1 MMVISNIAC
10 MMLTARKYRDEARPR
25 QGLLRG
31 REFIMKDLYTFDYS
45 AEAAMETYEAVRQ
58 AYTRLFDELKIP
70 YLVAAADSGNMGGNL
85 SHEFHFVSPNGED
98 TVISCSHCKQAF
110 NEEIADGRSHIPRS
124 ETEDKA
130 SEPSATGVGV
140 EQPPAISTGLWIAVS
155 KDRRTLVRA
164 WFPKYTARDSAD
176 PAEREINSHA
186 VKAVAAAAS
195 IDLDASVE
203 DPLGK
208 WSHELQHRT
217 TTGTEDAKF
226 KVVDLYDAQVKVYSR
241 PPLSGIPGEL
251 KSLPNDVEFARLDRF
266 PGTNDGLNLTRVVD
280 GDRCP
285 NCGEGELR
293 TQSAVELGHTFFLGT
308 RYSDVLDATVG
319 VEASLLGTS
328 GGGTRLVPMQMGCYG
343 IGVSRT
349 IATVAGILSDDRGL
363 NWPRAIAPYEAV
375 VIPTKGQERD
385 AETVYDALA
394 AANVDALLDD
404 RDKPIGWKLGDAD
417 LVGYPVIAVV
427 GRGWKQDQT
436 VEVQCRRLGVR
447 EGVPVAQLAEYVRS
461 LLERL

>member
-1 MMVISNIAC
+1 
-10 MMLTARKYRDEARPR
+10 
-25 QGLLRG
+25 
-31 REFIMKDLYTFDYS
+31 MKDLYTFDFS
-45 AEAAMETYEAVRQ
+45 VETAMETYEAVRQ

-98 TVISCSHCKQAF
+98 TVISCSHCKHAF

-124 ETEDKA
+124 ETEGKA
-130 SEPSATGVGV
+130 SEPSVTGVGV
-140 EQPPAISTGLWIAVS
+140 EQPPAIATGLWMAVS

-164 WFPKYTARDSAD
+164 WFPKYTARNSAD
-176 PAEREINSHA
+176 PVEREINSHA

-195 IDLDASVE
+195 IDLDASM
-203 DPLGK
+203 DNPLGK
-208 WSHELQHRT
+208 WYQELQSRT
-217 TTGTEDAKF
+217 TTGTEEGTF
-226 KVVDLYDAQVKVYSR
+226 KVVDLYDAQVKIYSR
-241 PPLSGIPGEL
+241 PPLSGLPEEL
-251 KSLPNDVEFARLDRF
+251 KLLPNDVEFARLDRF
-266 PGTNDGLNLTRVVD
+266 PGTDNGLNLTRVVD

-285 NCGEGELR
+285 HCGEGELR

-308 RYSDVLDATVG
+308 RYSDVLEATVG
-319 VEASLLGTS
+319 VEGSLLDTS
-328 GGGTRLVPMQMGCYG
+328 EGGTRLVPMQMGCYG

-363 NWPRAIAPYEAV
+363 NWPRVIAPYEAV
-375 VIPTKGQERD
+375 VIPTKGQEAD
-385 AETVYDALA
+385 AETVYDTLA
-394 AANVDALLDD
+394 AANIDAILDD
-404 RDKPIGWKLGDAD
+404 REKPIGWKFGDAD

-447 EGVPVAQLAEYVRS
+447 EGVPVSRLSGFVQS
-461 LLERL
+461 LLGRL